1 MKRIILGTTLFV
13 ILLLGVIFS
22 TNTKTQ
28 YVTNEDS
35 CLISKSSESIIPVQE
50 CAITQECMVTDNN
63 KKFQLGEYE
72 GNLAVFKS
80 GNPIPI
86 KITST
91 MINELPDTDQ
101 QLLKNRIEASCE
113 EEINILLEDYCS

>member
-1 MKRIILGTTLFV
+1 MKRIALGTTLFV

-22 TNTKTQ
+22 TNTKNQ
-28 YVTNEDS
+28 NIANENNHS
-35 CLISKSSESIIPVQE
+35 ISKNSESIIPVKE
-50 CAITQECMVTDNN
+50 CAITQECTVTDN

-101 QLLKNRIEASCE
+101 QLLKQGIEASCE

>member
-1 MKRIILGTTLFV
+1 MKRIIFGTTLFV

-22 TNTKTQ
+22 TNNKTQ

-50 CAITQECMVTDNN
+50 CAITQECMLTDDN

-113 EEINILLEDYCS
+113 EEIDILLEDYCS